1 MENAAR
7 LISTLGFPIF
17 CALVLGYVGY
27 KLLQQQRE
35 DNLRREDRLFLQLDS
50 FSKSLDNFNATLI
63 KIDTRLEAVENKL
76 EK

>member
-1 MENAAR
+1 MENAAQ